1 MSAMLTKD
9 TVPNIVAT
17 DAWSQQRA
25 GPNIQRPANDV
36 THTKVIPVT
45 AKVIA
50 EIVSEIMYKFDGF
63 RSLWFLYKA
72 KRTKTLP
79 KIEAVVTKTQ
89 TKNSAKI
96 RDVSR
101 DVSSKLLQPCI
112 FFRHFL
118 NASSSNRGILS
129 MGILL
134 HAFFAWDDSEQYIT
148 VVTAVNLRHFDSYAR
163 LELNFTVVAWQ

>member
-1 MSAMLTKD
+1 M
-9 TVPNIVAT
+9 
-17 DAWSQQRA
+17 
-25 GPNIQRPANDV
+25 

-63 RSLWFLYKA
+63 RSLGFLYKA

-79 KIEAVVTKTQ
+79 KIEVVVTKTQ

-101 DVSSKLLQPCI
+101 
-112 FFRHFL
+112 
-118 NASSSNRGILS
+118 
-129 MGILL
+129 
-134 HAFFAWDDSEQYIT
+134 
-148 VVTAVNLRHFDSYAR
+148 
-163 LELNFTVVAWQ
+163 

>member
-1 MSAMLTKD
+1 MLGYTTLRSLFTAMSAMLTKD
-9 TVPNIVAT
+9 AVPNIVAT

-45 AKVIA
+45 PKVIA

-63 RSLWFLYKA
+63 RSLGFLYKA

-79 KIEAVVTKTQ
+79 KIEVVVTKTQ
-89 TKNSAKI
+89 TKNSAKT

-101 DVSSKLLQPCI
+101 WKSSKASFSNLVSFSGISWTRAPVTEVFYRWGYCYRLFLLEMTVSSISQ
-112 FFRHFL
+112 
-118 NASSSNRGILS
+118 S
-129 MGILL
+129 
-134 HAFFAWDDSEQYIT
+134 
-148 VVTAVNLRHFDSYAR
+148 
-163 LELNFTVVAWQ
+163 